1 MGKRK
6 ALYVQGSNETFKLS
20 RLNIQNYL
28 DCPLCFYIE
37 NIHGIK
43 KPSGFPL
50 TINMAVDSILK
61 KEFDHYRENNNC
73 HPEVSKILKLNMKP
87 LNNENFSY
95 RRRGIY
101 RSSFGP

>member
-6 ALYVQGSNETFKLS
+6 ALYLQGSNETFKLS

-43 KPSGFPL
+43 KPSGYPL
-50 TINMAVDSILK
+50 TINSDLFL
-61 KEFDHYRENNNC
+61 EPR
-73 HPEVSKILKLNMKP
+73 L
-87 LNNENFSY
+87 
-95 RRRGIY
+95 
-101 RSSFGP
+101 SFAHR